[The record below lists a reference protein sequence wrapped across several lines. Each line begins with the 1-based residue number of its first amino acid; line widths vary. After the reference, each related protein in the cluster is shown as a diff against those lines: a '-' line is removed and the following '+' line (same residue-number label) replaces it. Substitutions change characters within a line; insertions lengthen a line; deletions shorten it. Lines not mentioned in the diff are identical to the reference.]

1 MRIAVAGFMH
11 ESNTFSEVPT
21 TLQSYRDANLDYGAK
36 LIPRWKD
43 AHHEVGGFLEGAQR
57 YGFEVVPILMAQ
69 ATPSGP
75 LTEETYETIFGDIL
89 KGLREAGR
97 LDGLLLAL
105 HGAMVCRA
113 HQDADGE
120 TLVRL
125 RRELGPDFP
134 IGVTLD
140 MHANISARAIE
151 SPTFTITYRS
161 NPHVYQ
167 RYRGVECAEILSRTV
182 RGEVHPVQA
191 MRKPPFI
198 LHIAQGYTEE
208 GAMREIIREVER
220 LSAAPGLLSASF
232 TQAFIYADVPQM
244 GPAAVVVSDGDRDL
258 AEAEAEKLADFAWAR
273 REQLNTRLP
282 DPAEAVREAAEFDG
296 RPVTLMDCG
305 DNVGGGGPADS
316 TILFAE
322 VIEQGVPDCLVILYD
337 PESVQACVE
346 AGVGHEISLKV
357 GAKTDERHG
366 KPVLIRGKVKILSDG
381 TYIEPEPRHGG
392 RRFGNMGTTAVV
404 DTVEGHQVILMS
416 LREPPLSLHQA
427 LSVGVRPETR
437 KIIIAKGVIAPR
449 AAYNPI
455 SARVIAVD
463 TPGVTAAGPEN
474 FTYRNR
480 PSPLYPLDPVEG

>member
-21 TLQSYRDANLDYGAK
+21 TLQSYRDANLDYGTD
-36 LIPRWKD
+36 LVPRWKD
-43 AHHEVGGFLEGAQR
+43 AHHEMGGFLEGGER
-57 YGFEVVPILMAQ
+57 SGFEVVPILMAQ

-75 LTEETYETIFGDIL
+75 LTEEAYETIFGDIV
-89 KGLREAGR
+89 KGLRKAGPV
-97 LDGLLLAL
+97 DGLLLAL
-105 HGAMVCRA
+105 HGAMVCQA

-120 TLVRL
+120 TLERL
-125 RRELGPDFP
+125 RRELGPNFP

-140 MHANISARAIE
+140 MHANISQRAIE

-167 RYRGVECAEILSRTV
+167 RYRGLECADILARTV
-182 RGEVHPVQA
+182 RGEVRPVQA
-191 MRKPPFI
+191 MRKPPML

-208 GAMREIIREVER
+208 GAMAEIIREVER
-220 LSAAPGLLSASF
+220 LSSAPGLLSASF
-232 TQAFIYADVPQM
+232 TQAFIYSDVPQM
-244 GPAAVVVSDGDRDL
+244 GPAAIVVADGDRER
-258 AEAEAEKLADFAWAR
+258 AEAEAEKLADFAWQR
-273 REQLNTRLP
+273 RERLNTRLP
-282 DPAEAVREAAEFDG
+282 APAEAVREAAELG
-296 RPVTLMDCG
+296 ERPVTLMDCG

-337 PESVQACVE
+337 PESVQACVR
-346 AGVGHEISLKV
+346 AGVGREVSLKV
-357 GAKTDERHG
+357 GAKTDGRHG
-366 KPVLIRGKVKILSDG
+366 KPVPIKGKVKVISDG

-404 DTVEGHQVILMS
+404 ETPEGHQVILMS
-416 LREPPLSLHQA
+416 LREPPLSLHQV
-427 LSVGVRPETR
+427 LSVGVRPEAC

-474 FTYRNR
+474 FTYHNR
-480 PSPLYPLDPVEG
+480 PRPLYPLDPVEG